1 MNQPLT
7 YKLLLREEP
16 EGGYTA
22 FVPTLEGCVTYGE
35 TLDEAISNAKEA
47 AELYIESLK
56 ENGET
61 VPTEQRM
68 FEYSLTLTA

>member
-35 TLDEAISNAKEA
+35 TLDEAIRNAKEA

-56 ENGET
+56 ESGET
-61 VPTEQRM
+61 VPTEQRT

>member
-68 FEYSLTLTA
+68 FEYSLTLTT

>member
-1 MNQPLT
+1 MKQSLT
-7 YKLLLREEP
+7 YKVLLREEP

-22 FVPTLEGCVTYGE
+22 FVPSLEGCVTHGD
-35 TLDEAISNAKEA
+35 TLDEAINNAKEA

-56 ENGET
+56 EHGEAI
-61 VPTEQRM
+61 PTEQRT